1 MKRFL
6 KSTFVKFILLTMIF
20 FVVTSPFVVLFG
32 PFDNTKRAV
41 VGAIMRSRHP
51 QYITWLFN
59 QNELNS
65 ILGVVNN
72 TEQQK
77 LFDFNIRKDSSLK
90 IQKIESNRF
99 VGHLTAL
106 SFITVNICSEKMW
119 ARTKRWILSALRI
132 RDS

>member
-99 VGHLTAL
+99 V
-106 SFITVNICSEKMW
+106 E
-119 ARTKRWILSALRI
+119 
-132 RDS
+132 